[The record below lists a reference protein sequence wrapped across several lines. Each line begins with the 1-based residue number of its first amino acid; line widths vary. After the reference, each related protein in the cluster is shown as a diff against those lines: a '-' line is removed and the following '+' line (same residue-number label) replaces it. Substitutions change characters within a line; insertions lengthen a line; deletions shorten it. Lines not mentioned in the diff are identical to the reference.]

1 MQKIL
6 LNKMEVLNMLVVFA
20 RAVIL
25 FIVVFLVMRL
35 MGKRELSQIQ
45 PYEFVII
52 ILVADL
58 VSGPMSDRNMTT
70 FYGIVPVLALLV
82 MYTILSFL
90 LKTNKKVQN
99 LVSGNP
105 VLLIANGKIIEE
117 EMRKQQYMIEDIMS
131 QIRSRGIFKLQDVAY
146 GILETNGNLNVIAKS
161 ELQGKIPLNVIN
173 DGARLDSNLKI
184 LGISDEKLDKLLKK
198 HKLKEENILIA
209 TLDENDNFLYQ
220 LKQEV
225 K

>member
-1 MQKIL
+1 
-6 LNKMEVLNMLVVFA
+6 MLVVFT

-25 FIVVFLVMRL
+25 FVVLFLVIRL

-52 ILVADL
+52 ILIADL
-58 VSGPMSDRNMTT
+58 ASGPMSDRSMTT
-70 FYGIVPVLALLV
+70 FYGIIPILALLV

-90 LKTNKKVQN
+90 LKTNKKMQN

-146 GILETNGNLNVIAKS
+146 GILETNGSLNVIAKS

-173 DGARLDSNLKI
+173 DGARLKGNLKI
-184 LGISDEKLDKLLKK
+184 RGISDEKLDKLLKK
-198 HKLKEENILIA
+198 NKLKEENILIA

-220 LKQEV
+220 LKEEV
-225 K
+225 N

>member
-1 MQKIL
+1 
-6 LNKMEVLNMLVVFA
+6 MLVVFT

-25 FIVVFLVMRL
+25 FVVLFLVIRL

-52 ILVADL
+52 ILIADL
-58 VSGPMSDRNMTT
+58 ASGPMSDRSMTT
-70 FYGIVPVLALLV
+70 FYGIIPILALLV

-90 LKTNKKVQN
+90 LKTNKKMQN

-131 QIRSRGIFKLQDVAY
+131 QIRSRGIFKIQDVAY
-146 GILETNGNLNVIAKS
+146 GILETNGSLNVIAKS

-173 DGARLDSNLKI
+173 DGARLDDNLKI

-198 HKLKEENILIA
+198 NKLKEENILIA

-220 LKQEV
+220 LKEEV
-225 K
+225 N

>member
-1 MQKIL
+1 
-6 LNKMEVLNMLVVFA
+6 MLVVFT

-25 FIVVFLVMRL
+25 FVVLFLVIRL

-52 ILVADL
+52 ILIADL
-58 VSGPMSDRNMTT
+58 ASGPMSDRSMTT
-70 FYGIVPVLALLV
+70 FYGIIPILALMV

-105 VLLIANGKIIEE
+105 VLLIANGKIIEA

-173 DGARLDSNLKI
+173 DGVRLEGNMNL
-184 LGISDEKLDKLLKK
+184 LDISDEKLDKLLNKNR
-198 HKLKEENILIA
+198 LKEENILIA

>member
-1 MQKIL
+1 
-6 LNKMEVLNMLVVFA
+6 MEVLNMLVVFA

>member
-1 MQKIL
+1 
-6 LNKMEVLNMLVVFA
+6 MLVVFT
-20 RAVIL
+20 RAIIL
-25 FIVVFLVMRL
+25 FIVVFLVIRL

-52 ILVADL
+52 ILIADL
-58 VSGPMSDRNMTT
+58 ASGPMSDRNMTT
-70 FYGIVPVLALLV
+70 FYGIIPILALMV

-146 GILETNGNLNVIAKS
+146 GILETNGSLNVIAKS

-173 DGARLDSNLKI
+173 DGVRLEGNMKI
-184 LGISDEKLDKLLKK
+184 LEVSNAKLDKLLKK
-198 HKLKEENILIA
+198 NKLKEENVLIA

>member
-1 MQKIL
+1 
-6 LNKMEVLNMLVVFA
+6 MLVVFM

-25 FIVVFLVMRL
+25 FVVLFLVIRL

-52 ILVADL
+52 ILIADL
-58 VSGPMSDRNMTT
+58 ASGPMSDRSMTT
-70 FYGIVPVLALLV
+70 FYGIIPILALLV

-99 LVSGNP
+99 LVCGNP

-173 DGARLDSNLKI
+173 DGVRLESNLKI
-184 LGISDEKLDKLLKK
+184 LGMSDEKLDKLLKK
-198 HKLKEENILIA
+198 NKIKEENILIA

-220 LKQEV
+220 LKQEG
-225 K
+225 

>member
-1 MQKIL
+1 
-6 LNKMEVLNMLVVFA
+6 MLVVFT

-25 FIVVFLVMRL
+25 FVVLFLVIRL

-52 ILVADL
+52 ILIADL
-58 VSGPMSDRNMTT
+58 ASGPMSDRSMTT
-70 FYGIVPVLALLV
+70 FYGIIPILALMV

-105 VLLIANGKIIEE
+105 VLLIANGKIVEE

-146 GILETNGNLNVIAKS
+146 GILETNGSLNVIAKS

-173 DGARLDSNLKI
+173 DGVRLKDNLKI

-198 HKLKEENILIA
+198 NKLKEENVLIA